1 MSLRLRLIA
10 LVCGAL
16 VLSLVLGGAT
26 AWLNASRS
34 VRTEM
39 RSALLV
45 GRQTIESAI
54 ERLQQA
60 REPLR
65 DLDELVVSFEGNRH
79 LRV

>member
-1 MSLRLRLIA
+1 MSLRWRLIA

-26 AWLNASRS
+26 AWLNASHS

-45 GRQTIESAI
+45 SRQTIESAI
-54 ERLQQA
+54 ERLQPA